1 MSTISTAP
9 VSPTEISTPI
19 EVPAWAWLVV
29 AFAMFAMY
37 LVTLENGAL
46 LGSAANTLHEFFHHG
61 RHFGAVPCH

>member
-1 MSTISTAP
+1 MSTTDAIA
-9 VSPTEISTPI
+9 PI

-29 AFAMFAMY
+29 AAAVFAIY

-46 LGSAANTLHEFFHHG
+46 LGTTANTLHEFFHHG

>member
-1 MSTISTAP
+1 MSSSSTAP
-9 VSPTEISTPI
+9 MSTTDAITPI

-29 AFAMFAMY
+29 AFAVFAIY

-46 LGSAANTLHEFFHHG
+46 LGSAANTLHEFLHHG